1 MTAFTLLV
9 SCLVLLLIPLI
20 VLCVYGY
27 THETAWRPMV
37 YGALYQVLYL
47 ILFRLIMPMLFA
59 SQSWFIEL
67 TKSPAAVAMLY
78 TVLQAVYLCAVFL
91 LYDRHLL
98 KKGGPQSFAL
108 LFGLTYGVME
118 GAIFS
123 GFDSLNALMSAQS
136 VIDAVNVSAVWL
148 HLGEALCMIVLYAW
162 LAWAF
167 YIQLQAKRRC
177 CGSDFAP
184 PFSSSC
190 FSPMAGRPSLDGTT
204 RSVFCFCLSPLCFAA
219 VPSIQR
225 IKLPVKTAA
234 QILSQTLQASES
246 QKHSCFPDL
255 QAASARGC
263 GFFRVV
269 FSVLFVYSKKRLCLS
284 PDRFGRI
291 WTKPL
296 SCFYRVFLVFCF
308 SL

>member
-27 THETAWRPMV
+27 THESAWRPMV

-167 YIQLQAKRRC
+167 YIQLQAKKTMLWIGLCAAVLVFLFFAYGWSAIFGWDNAFRILLLLVAALL
-177 CGSDFAP
+177 CGSALYPAYKAARKNGSADSKSNA
-184 PFSSSC
+184 
-190 FSPMAGRPSLDGTT
+190 AG
-204 RSVFCFCLSPLCFAA
+204 V
-219 VPSIQR
+219 
-225 IKLPVKTAA
+225 
-234 QILSQTLQASES
+234 
-246 QKHSCFPDL
+246 
-255 QAASARGC
+255 
-263 GFFRVV
+263 
-269 FSVLFVYSKKRLCLS
+269 
-284 PDRFGRI
+284 
-291 WTKPL
+291 
-296 SCFYRVFLVFCF
+296 
-308 SL
+308 